1 MKTPRG
7 YKRMA
12 NGKLTKAKPVAH
24 KKKAQKRKHTKR
36 KKKGKGVAT
45 ALMSVGKAILPSLL
59 AGLVVEQVT
68 KKRGGG
74 LKLLG
79 MK

>member
-1 MKTPRG
+1 MKTPRE

-12 NGKLTKAKPVAH
+12 NGKLTKAKPV
-24 KKKAQKRKHTKR
+24 AQKRKHTKR